1 MLIPYKEL
9 KFDLDDTNTD
19 KLLNKAA
26 DYVEQLCEELR
37 IPLIVHGGSCGTK
50 PVNYVK
56 MHVRNCMQARRDLD
70 AAGKLSRKLRKA
82 FNCRIA
88 GLDTREDVIWLWD
101 IKEN

>member
-1 MLIPYKEL
+1 MIIPYEEARQ
-9 KFDLDDTNTD
+9 DLDDGRTD
-19 KLLNKAA
+19 KVLNKAA
-26 DYVEQLCEELR
+26 DYVEQICKELR

-70 AAGKLSRKLRKA
+70 AAEKLSRKLRKS
-82 FNCRIA
+82 FHCRIA
-88 GLDTREDVIWLWD
+88 GLDASEDVIWLWD